1 MTLMSIKESWALS
14 IVRKMPPW
22 LTAMHLTWLR
32 FFLVAPLIWFLI
44 HNWNVASF
52 VIFLLAAVLDYL
64 DGPLARYRHQV
75 SNAGK
80 LLDPLA
86 DKLIAMPV
94 VIIIGSQFIP
104 WWLILLIVSL
114 EILLVLMSS
123 LLKLIFHRLGLS
135 RPLGAN
141 IFGKIKFTIQVV
153 ACLLM
158 LVLPVTPTARWLLTA
173 LCLLAATFAFISI
186 IRHIIPTYD
195 QNQINS

>member
-1 MTLMSIKESWALS
+1 MSIMSIKESWALT
-14 IVRKMPPW
+14 IVRRMPHW

-32 FFLVAPLIWFLI
+32 FFLVIPLIWTLTN
-44 HNWNVASF
+44 NWNAASF
-52 VIFLLAAVLDYL
+52 AIFLVAALLDYL

-94 VIIIGSQFIP
+94 LIITGSHFIP
-104 WWLILLIVSL
+104 WWLIVLTVGL
-114 EILLVLMSS
+114 EILLILMSS
-123 LLKLIFHRLGLS
+123 VLKLIFHRLGLS

-141 IFGKIKFTIQVV
+141 IFGKIKFSFQVL

-158 LVLPVTPTARWLLTA
+158 LVLPVIPTTQLLLTCLWLVAA
-173 LCLLAATFAFISI
+173 LFAIISI
-186 IRHIIPTYD
+186 IRHITPTYD

>member
-1 MTLMSIKESWALS
+1 MSIKETWAITL
-14 IVRKMPPW
+14 VRRMPQW

-32 FFLVAPLIWFLI
+32 FFLVAPLIWSLT
-44 HNWNVASF
+44 NNLNAVSF
-52 VIFLLAAVLDYL
+52 GIFLVAALLDYL

-94 VIIIGSQFIP
+94 VILLGAQFIP
-104 WWLILLIVSL
+104 LWLIIVTVSL
-114 EILLVLMSS
+114 ELLLILMSS
-123 LLKLIFHRLGLS
+123 VLKLIFHRLGLN

-141 IFGKIKFTIQVV
+141 IFGKIKFSVQVL
-153 ACLLM
+153 ACLQM
-158 LVLPVTPTARWLLTA
+158 LVLNVTPATQLFMTGLWLV
-173 LCLLAATFAFISI
+173 AAIFAIISI
-186 IRHIIPTYD
+186 IRHIIPTHD